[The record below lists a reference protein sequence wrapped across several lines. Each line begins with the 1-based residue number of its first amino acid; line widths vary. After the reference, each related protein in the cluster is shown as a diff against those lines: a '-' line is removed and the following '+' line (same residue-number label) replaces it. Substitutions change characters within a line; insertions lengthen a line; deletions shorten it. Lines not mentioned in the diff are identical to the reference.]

1 VTADVILRIEGL
13 TVAHAGAA
21 PLAAHWSAAIGPG
34 VTLLH
39 GDTGSGKTT
48 VLRALAGL
56 HAAAGR
62 LTLRGAALDAD
73 ATAYRRQLFFCEAST
88 DAFDQ
93 VTARAATASLNDG
106 DAAFDAARWNA
117 LVGGF
122 SLAPHLDKPLY
133 MLSTGSKRKVWLA
146 AALASNRPLVLLD
159 EPTGGLDAPS
169 IRCLWAAL
177 AANRTDQAV
186 IVASAERIAHV
197 PLAGTLELPLA

>member
-1 VTADVILRIEGL
+1 MATLTPALSARGRGRRRLILRVDDL

-21 PLAAHWSAAIGPG
+21 PLVAHWSAAIGPG

-39 GDTGSGKTT
+39 GDTGSGKST

-56 HAAAGR
+56 HPATGR
-62 LTLRGAALDAD
+62 LTLAGARSMPTRPPIAASV
-73 ATAYRRQLFFCEAST
+73 FFCEATT

-93 VTARAATASLNDG
+93 VTARAATAALSDG
-106 DAAFDAARWNA
+106 DTAFDAARWDE
-117 LVGGF
+117 LVEGF

-146 AALASNRPLVLLD
+146 AALASGRPLVLLD

-169 IRCLWAAL
+169 VRCLWAAL
-177 AANRTDQAV
+177 AR
-186 IVASAERIAHV
+186 VA
-197 PLAGTLELPLA
+197 AGADRR

>member
-1 VTADVILRIEGL
+1 VILRIDDL
-13 TVAHAGAA
+13 SVAHAGAA
-21 PLAAHWSAAIGPG
+21 RLVAHWTTAIEPG

-56 HAAAGR
+56 HQATGR
-62 LTLRGAALDAD
+62 LTLNGVALDANAD
-73 ATAYRRQLFFCEAST
+73 AYRRQLFFCEPAN

-93 VTARAATASLNDG
+93 VTARAATATLTAG
-106 DAAFDAARWNA
+106 DPAFDAALWDA
-117 LVGGF
+117 LTDGF
-122 SLAPHLDKPLY
+122 ALAPHLDKPLY

-169 IRCLWAAL
+169 VRCLWAAL
-177 AANRTDQAV
+177 ARVAADRERAV
-186 IVASAERIAHV
+186 IVASGERLAGV
-197 PLAGTLELPLA
+197 PLATTIELPLA